1 MDVPLLLAQFLTIS
15 CHLQPDEVHTLWTCL
30 PLDLRHRVRY
40 RIERLGSRK
49 PFGQASDAEVMMF
62 LTVIDPR
69 SLIEACEAAVQA
81 GQVSREQ
88 VVPVQG
94 KILAEMTSAGTW
106 R

>member
-1 MDVPLLLAQFLTIS
+1 MDLSVSGPA
-15 CHLQPDEVHTLWTCL
+15 EAGV
-30 PLDLRHRVRY
+30 Y
-40 RIERLGSRK
+40 RCERLHGR

-69 SLIEACEAAVQA
+69 SLILACEQAVQA
-81 GQVSREQ
+81 GQVVGT